1 MSGERARDTYVTLT
15 WCSKPQPTLDRVTAL
30 REANIYEPQ
39 RYRHL
44 VSPALMSIGSDATPA
59 AGSSQARP
67 WSSIAVRST
76 RCWRSRSDCPCRQA
90 RARPFGGSA
99 FRSQPLRIRSGAFV
113 PRRQRLPF
121 PRPNI
126 TASADCCIAA
136 TFSVVMRRH
145 SVGEHVPSWSIIR
158 LQDAIIN
165 SAVIS
170 GSAHLR
176 RGVSFA
182 MSGRLHRLLGWDT
195 GGDEAAA
202 VNLYR

>member
-1 MSGERARDTYVTLT
+1 VEHHQASARD
-15 WCSKPQPTLDRVTAL
+15 S
-30 REANIYEPQ
+30 
-39 RYRHL
+39 
-44 VSPALMSIGSDATPA
+44 
-59 AGSSQARP
+59 
-67 WSSIAVRST
+67 
-76 RCWRSRSDCPCRQA
+76 
-90 RARPFGGSA
+90 
-99 FRSQPLRIRSGAFV
+99 
-113 PRRQRLPF
+113 
-121 PRPNI
+121 
-126 TASADCCIAA
+126 
-136 TFSVVMRRH
+136 
-145 SVGEHVPSWSIIR
+145 